1 MDPVVIKFGG
11 YQGAA
16 SINTQAAV
24 RFGEVLRR
32 ELGDRVRF
40 ELIAD
45 VLALGRNS
53 GDLPDMVAQGELV
66 VCYISTVRFAQA
78 VPELKILEL
87 PFIVRSRASAIA
99 ALSGPL
105 GNLFKERMRERTPFR
120 ALGFWDNGFRHVTNR
135 VRPIRTPADC
145 SGLRLRT
152 QMSEVH
158 AEALGALGFEPIPV
172 DIKEFV
178 EQIRTERFQ
187 AQENPLTNTFNFG
200 VHHLHRHITLT
211 GHLFGSSALICNAG
225 LYERWPEEIQRAVDA
240 AAAEATALQYKLAA
254 DEDAAIL
261 AKLDPKE
268 NEVITLSPGEHEAFV
283 KAVEPVRA
291 KYSQRL
297 DPQLFEMLR

>member
-53 GDLPDMVAQGELV
+53 GDLPDMVAQGELA

-87 PFIVRSRASAIA
+87 PFLVRSRASAIA

-158 AEALGALGFEPIPV
+158 AEALGAIGFEPIPV

-225 LYERWPEEIQRAVDA
+225 PYERWPEEIQRAVDA

-261 AKLDPKE
+261 AKLDPEE

>member
-11 YQGAA
+11 YQAPA

-32 ELGDRVRF
+32 EVGDRVRF

-53 GDLPDMVAQGELV
+53 GDLPDMVAQGELAA
-66 VCYISTVRFAQA
+66 CYISTVRFAQA

-105 GNLFKERMRERTPFR
+105 GRVFIERMRERTPFR
-120 ALGFWDNGFRHVTNR
+120 TLGFWDNGFRHVTNR

-145 SGLRLRT
+145 WGLRIRT

-158 AEALGALGFEPIPV
+158 AEALGAIGFEPIPV

-178 EQIRTERFQ
+178 EQVRTERFQ
-187 AQENPLTNTFNFG
+187 AQENPLTNTFNF
-200 VHHLHRHITLT
+200 
-211 GHLFGSSALICNAG
+211 
-225 LYERWPEEIQRAVDA
+225 
-240 AAAEATALQYKLAA
+240 
-254 DEDAAIL
+254 
-261 AKLDPKE
+261 
-268 NEVITLSPGEHEAFV
+268 
-283 KAVEPVRA
+283 
-291 KYSQRL
+291 
-297 DPQLFEMLR
+297 